1 MNETPLHGIRWIRVM
16 TVYIAL
22 VVVVLCVAPWF
33 GPTRVSP
40 GSVISESLGRS
51 PATVQSIIFYQQRV
65 PRVLLGLCVGAALGL
80 AGAAFQA
87 LLRNPLATP
96 YTLGV
101 ASAGT
106 LAASVSIIWP
116 ALAVSFGPFSS
127 THLFALGGSACAAA
141 FIFLLSRYTKSLST
155 SFIILAGVAVNL
167 FCGSALLFMRFL
179 ADPRHLVAIDRWV
192 MGGLITVDY
201 WEIGSVGL
209 FLVAGGGIIL
219 YHSHAVNQLLFGYE
233 IAGSRGINTKRL
245 FLLIMS
251 GGVLLTT
258 GAVAAAGPI
267 GFIGL
272 VIPHAVRMISG
283 PDQRIVFP
291 ASALMAG
298 AVLVL
303 CDTVARTCVAPT
315 EIPVGVI
322 TACCGAPIFMVL
334 LIRSYSRRRQ

>member
-1 MNETPLHGIRWIRVM
+1 MQETPLQGTRWLRIM
-16 TVYIAL
+16 AIYTALTL
-22 VVVVLCVAPWF
+22 VVVCAAPWF
-33 GPTRVSP
+33 GPTRITPAGVY
-40 GSVISESLGRS
+40 SECTGREEAS
-51 PATVQSIIFYQQRV
+51 VQSTIFFHQRF

-106 LAASVSIIWP
+106 LAASASIIWP
-116 ALAVSFGPFSS
+116 SLAVSFGPVTT
-127 THLFALGGSACAAA
+127 THLFALAGSICAAV
-141 FIFLLSRYTKSLST
+141 FIYLLSHYTKSLST
-155 SFIILAGVAVNL
+155 NFIILAGVTVNL
-167 FCGSALLFMRFL
+167 FCGSALLFLRFL
-179 ADPRHLVAIDRWV
+179 ADPHHLVAIDRWV
-192 MGGLITVDY
+192 MGGLITVGY
-201 WEIGSVGL
+201 WEIASVAA
-209 FLVAGGGIIL
+209 FLVVGGGIIL

-233 IAGSRGINTKRL
+233 IAGSRGINTKQL
-245 FLLIMS
+245 FLQIMGS
-251 GGVLLTT
+251 GVLLTT

-272 VIPHAVRMISG
+272 IIPHAVRLISG

-291 ASALMAG
+291 ASALTAG
-298 AVLVL
+298 VVLVL

-322 TACCGAPIFMVL
+322 TACIGAPVFMVL
-334 LIRSYSRRRQ
+334 LIRTYSRRKR

>member
-1 MNETPLHGIRWIRVM
+1 MAL
-16 TVYIAL
+16 YITLA
-22 VVVVLCVAPWF
+22 VVVLGVAPWF
-33 GPTRVSP
+33 GPTRISP
-40 GSVISESLGRS
+40 ATVISESLGRS
-51 PATVQSIIFYQQRV
+51 PATVQSTIFYHQRV

-127 THLFALGGSACAAA
+127 THLFALGGSVCAAA

-155 SFIILAGVAVNL
+155 NFIILAGVAVNL

-245 FLLIMS
+245 FLLIMC

-272 VIPHAVRMISG
+272 VIPHAVRMLSG

-334 LIRSYSRRRQ
+334 LIRSYSRHRQ